1 MKISNFLAFPLFV
14 LLASACQPGSSG
26 ESGDAMGASPDT
38 TQTAPAYA
46 IQVLNADL
54 PSPRKEMKGA
64 IGSMEITVNY
74 GSPSARGREIWGGL
88 VPYGEVWRSGANEAT
103 AITFPADVLIQ
114 GQELKAGKYGLFTIP
129 TPEQWTII
137 FNTVAD
143 QWGSYEYDETKDALR
158 VNVVPE
164 KDENAE
170 ELDYVI
176 RGNKVALRWDKLAV
190 PFEVAAK

>member
-1 MKISNFLAFPLFV
+1 MKFLIFPV
-14 LLASACQPGSSG
+14 LIFAAIACQPGGAG

-38 TQTAPAYA
+38 TQTAPAYS

-54 PSPRKEMKGA
+54 PSPRKEMKGT
-64 IGSMEITVNY
+64 IGSMEIIVNY

-88 VPYGEVWRSGANEAT
+88 VTYGEVWRSGANEAT
-103 AITFPADVLIQ
+103 AITFPVDVLVQ

-129 TPEQWTII
+129 TAEQWTVI
-137 FNTVAD
+137 FNTVSD
-143 QWGSYEYDETKDALR
+143 QWGAYEYDETKDALR

-176 RGNKVALRWDKLAV
+176 RGNKVVLRWDKLAV

>member
-1 MKISNFLAFPLFV
+1 MKFLIFPVILLF
-14 LLASACQPGSSG
+14 AIACQPGGAG
-26 ESGDAMGASPDT
+26 ESGDAMGAAPDSA
-38 TQTAPAYA
+38 QAASAYA

-54 PSPRKEMKGA
+54 PSPRKEMKGT
-64 IGSMEITVNY
+64 IGSMEIVINY

-103 AITFPADVLIQ
+103 AITFPVDVLIQ
-114 GQELKAGKYGLFTIP
+114 GQELKAGKYSLFTIP
-129 TPEQWTII
+129 TAEQWTVI
-137 FNTVAD
+137 FNTVSD
-143 QWGSYEYDETKDALR
+143 QWGAYEYDETKDALR

-170 ELDYVI
+170 ELDYII
-176 RGNKVALRWDKLAV
+176 RGNKVVLRWDKLAV

>member
-1 MKISNFLAFPLFV
+1 MKFLIFPV
-14 LLASACQPGSSG
+14 LILAAIACQPGGAG

-38 TQTAPAYA
+38 TQTAPAYS

-54 PSPRKEMKGA
+54 PSPRKEMKGT
-64 IGSMEITVNY
+64 IGSMEIIVNY

-88 VPYGEVWRSGANEAT
+88 VTYGEVWRSGANEAT
-103 AITFPADVLIQ
+103 AITFPVDVLVQ

-129 TPEQWTII
+129 TAEQWTVI
-137 FNTVAD
+137 FNTVSD
-143 QWGSYEYDETKDALR
+143 QWGAYEYDETKDALR

-176 RGNKVALRWDKLAV
+176 RGNKVVLRWDKLAV

>member
-1 MKISNFLAFPLFV
+1 MKISNFLVFPLFV
-14 LLASACQPGSSG
+14 LLASACQSGSAG

-38 TQTAPAYA
+38 AQAASAYV

-64 IGSMEITVNY
+64 IGSVELTVNY

-103 AITFPADVLIQ
+103 AITFPVDVLIQ

-129 TPEQWTII
+129 TAEQWTII

-143 QWGSYEYDETKDALR
+143 QWGAYEYDETKDALR

-170 ELDYVI
+170 ELDYII